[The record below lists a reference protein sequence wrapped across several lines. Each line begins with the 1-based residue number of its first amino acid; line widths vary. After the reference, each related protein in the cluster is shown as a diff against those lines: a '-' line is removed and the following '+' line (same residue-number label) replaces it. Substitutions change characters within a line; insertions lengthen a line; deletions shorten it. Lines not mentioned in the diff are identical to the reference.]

1 MIALLGLATG
11 PVLCV
16 EMSNGELMMSKAKF
30 GGDYYWSTGE
40 PPVSN
45 IVQELEALG
54 KFGVW
59 FYKEHKFIKK

>member
-1 MIALLGLATG
+1 ML
-11 PVLCV
+11 
-16 EMSNGELMMSKAKF
+16 SKAEF

-40 PPVSN
+40 PSVSN

-54 KFGVW
+54 QFGDW